1 MKTLLNVTIGIVLIG
16 LVALFSRIVFA
27 DGVNSKQDASAL
39 KQAALELKA
48 TNPKLSESLLAY
60 YETEKKEEVEW
71 GNLNET
77 DKKAELLYEEN
88 GIKILEQAAKELRII
103 NPALAEK
110 IVHYEDQEKIEIS
123 GK

>member
-48 TNPKLSESLLAY
+48 TNPKLSESLLEY
-60 YETEKKEEVEW
+60 YEKEKNEVVEW
-71 GNLNET
+71 EDLNSA
-77 DKKAELLYEEN
+77 DKKTEMVYEEN
-88 GIKILEQAAKELRII
+88 GIKILEQAAKELKKADPSLAERII
-103 NPALAEK
+103 
-110 IVHYEDQEKIEIS
+110 HYADQERAEIS